1 MAMLPQEPQFHF
13 KRNCD
18 WPEEV
23 VGVICGILVGTGV
36 GEKETDAVG
45 LGEVVTIGVVVG
57 TGVVVGVVVGTGA
70 GVGAKQEPIV
80 SPWSRWAFRAEALIV
95 MDSRAVMF

>member
-1 MAMLPQEPQFHF
+1 MAILPQETQFHLI
-13 KRNCD
+13 RNCD

-36 GEKETDAVG
+36 GEKDADAAG
-45 LGEVVTIGVVVG
+45 LGEIVTI
-57 TGVVVGVVVGTGA
+57 GVVVGVVVGIGVGD
-70 GVGAKQEPIV
+70 GVGAKQEPTV

-95 MDSRAVMF
+95 MVSRTVMFPGG